1 MSHILDDNKIKEN
14 LKSLDGWVIKNN
26 LLYKKFSF
34 KTFMNAFSFM
44 NIIADQ
50 SEKVDHHPKLINE
63 YNTVEIELYTH
74 SLDGITKK
82 DFSLA
87 GFMDNIYEL
96 AGKCTVIIA
105 THRVATLKNCDK
117 IYDINNGKIEEID
130 GNKN

>member
-1 MSHILDDNKIKEN
+1 MSDILGKNEIKEN
-14 LKSLDGWVIKNN
+14 LDSLDGWIIKNN

-63 YNTVEIELYTH
+63 YNKVEVELFTH
-74 SLDGITKK
+74 SSNSISNK

-87 GFMDNIYEL
+87 RFIDNKY
-96 AGKCTVIIA
+96 
-105 THRVATLKNCDK
+105 
-117 IYDINNGKIEEID
+117 EEIFS
-130 GNKN
+130 

>member
-1 MSHILDDNKIKEN
+1 MSDILGKNEIKEN
-14 LKSLDGWVIKNN
+14 LDSLDGWIIKNN

-63 YNTVEIELYTH
+63 YNKVEVELFTH
-74 SLDGITKK
+74 SSNSISNK

-87 GFMDNIYEL
+87 RFIDNIYE
-96 AGKCTVIIA
+96 
-105 THRVATLKNCDK
+105 
-117 IYDINNGKIEEID
+117 EIFS
-130 GNKN
+130 

>member
-1 MSHILDDNKIKEN
+1 MSDILDKNEIKKN
-14 LKSLDGWVIKNN
+14 LDSLDGWIIKNN

-63 YNTVEIELYTH
+63 YNKVEVEFFTH
-74 SLDGITKK
+74 SSNSISNK

-87 GFMDNIYEL
+87 RFIDNIYE
-96 AGKCTVIIA
+96 
-105 THRVATLKNCDK
+105 
-117 IYDINNGKIEEID
+117 EIFS
-130 GNKN
+130 

>member
-1 MSHILDDNKIKEN
+1 MSDILDDNKIKEN

-26 LLYKKFSF
+26 ILYKKFSF

-87 GFMDNIYEL
+87 GFMDNIYE
-96 AGKCTVIIA
+96 
-105 THRVATLKNCDK
+105 
-117 IYDINNGKIEEID
+117 EIFS
-130 GNKN
+130 

>member
-1 MSHILDDNKIKEN
+1 MSDILDKNEIKEN
-14 LKSLDGWVIKNN
+14 LDSLDGWIIKNN

-63 YNTVEIELYTH
+63 YNKVEVELFTH
-74 SLDGITKK
+74 SSNSISNK

-87 GFMDNIYEL
+87 RFIDNTY
-96 AGKCTVIIA
+96 
-105 THRVATLKNCDK
+105 
-117 IYDINNGKIEEID
+117 EEIFS
-130 GNKN
+130 

>member
-1 MSHILDDNKIKEN
+1 MSDILDGNGIKEN
-14 LKSLDGWVIKNN
+14 LASLDGWVVKNN

-63 YNTVEIELYTH
+63 YNKVEVELFTH
-74 SLDGITKK
+74 SSNSISNK

-87 GFMDNIYEL
+87 RFIDNIYE
-96 AGKCTVIIA
+96 
-105 THRVATLKNCDK
+105 
-117 IYDINNGKIEEID
+117 EIFS
-130 GNKN
+130 

>member
-1 MSHILDDNKIKEN
+1 MSDILDKNEIKEN
-14 LKSLDGWVIKNN
+14 LDSLDGWIIKNN

-63 YNTVEIELYTH
+63 YNKVEIELFTH
-74 SLDGITKK
+74 SSNSISNK

-87 GFMDNIYEL
+87 RFIDNTY
-96 AGKCTVIIA
+96 
-105 THRVATLKNCDK
+105 
-117 IYDINNGKIEEID
+117 EEIFS
-130 GNKN
+130 

>member
-1 MSHILDDNKIKEN
+1 MSDILDDNKIKEN

-87 GFMDNIYEL
+87 GFMDNIYE
-96 AGKCTVIIA
+96 
-105 THRVATLKNCDK
+105 
-117 IYDINNGKIEEID
+117 EIFS
-130 GNKN
+130 

>member
-1 MSHILDDNKIKEN
+1 MSDILGKNEIKEN
-14 LKSLDGWVIKNN
+14 LDSLDGWIIKNN

-63 YNTVEIELYTH
+63 YNKVEIELFTH
-74 SLDGITKK
+74 SSNSISNK

-87 GFMDNIYEL
+87 RFIDNTY
-96 AGKCTVIIA
+96 
-105 THRVATLKNCDK
+105 
-117 IYDINNGKIEEID
+117 EEIFS
-130 GNKN
+130 

>member
-1 MSHILDDNKIKEN
+1 MSDILGKNEIKDN
-14 LKSLDGWVIKNN
+14 LDSLDGWIKKNN

-63 YNTVEIELYTH
+63 YNKVEVELFTH
-74 SLDGITKK
+74 SSNSISNK

-87 GFMDNIYEL
+87 RFIDNIYE
-96 AGKCTVIIA
+96 
-105 THRVATLKNCDK
+105 
-117 IYDINNGKIEEID
+117 EIFS
-130 GNKN
+130 

>member
-1 MSHILDDNKIKEN
+1 MSDILDKNEIKEN
-14 LKSLDGWVIKNN
+14 LDSLDGWIIKNN

-63 YNTVEIELYTH
+63 YNKVEVELFTH
-74 SLDGITKK
+74 SSNSISNK

-87 GFMDNIYEL
+87 RFIDNIYE
-96 AGKCTVIIA
+96 
-105 THRVATLKNCDK
+105 
-117 IYDINNGKIEEID
+117 EIFS
-130 GNKN
+130 